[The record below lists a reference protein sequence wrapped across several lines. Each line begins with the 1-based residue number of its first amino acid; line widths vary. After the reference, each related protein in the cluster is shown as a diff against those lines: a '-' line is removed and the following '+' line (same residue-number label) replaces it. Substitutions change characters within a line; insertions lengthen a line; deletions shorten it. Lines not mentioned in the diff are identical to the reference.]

1 MKGNN
6 KDKLKEKLAENKEKL
21 DTLLR
26 EIKEKRVNK
35 RLETCL
41 ENLSPKQL
49 RKLSMEY
56 FNNIDNL
63 GAVSWTQ
70 MCQSVKIEDD
80 DFEFLTDFLGCLYE
94 MAGIHQK
101 DKKGFKVG
109 HVLVTSKQSQS
120 ILDSGVRSIRDN
132 IQSSFRYKIN
142 RI

>member
-1 MKGNN
+1 
-6 KDKLKEKLAENKEKL
+6 
-21 DTLLR
+21 
-26 EIKEKRVNK
+26 
-35 RLETCL
+35 
-41 ENLSPKQL
+41 
-49 RKLSMEY
+49 MEY

-70 MCQSVKIEDD
+70 MCQSVKIED

-120 ILDSGVRSIRDN
+120 ILDCGIRSIRDN
-132 IQSSFRYKIN
+132 IQSSFRYNIN
-142 RI
+142 IKSEYFPIIAS